1 MERSCFFLA
10 NVSFFIRL
18 KNFLQKIFSTRYE
31 RILCCRFEPIAL
43 VKLIFTTFAPMVNQ
57 DQLKELG
64 SRIEAIE
71 AYLKIKDKRIQLQ
84 EEELKTQDPSF
95 WDDPKAAEAQMRSIR
110 TLKFWIEGVDKMK
123 TMLDDLEVLLEFV
136 KEGAAEE
143 HEVDDL
149 HKELVTQIE
158 ELELKNMLSGEED
171 ALSAVLQ
178 ITAGAGGTESC
189 DWASMLMRMYLMW
202 GQKNGYKITELN
214 FQEGDVAG
222 VKTVTLE
229 FEGEFAFG
237 YLKGENGV
245 HRLVRISPF
254 DSNAKRHTSFASVYV
269 YPLVDD
275 NIEININPADITWDT
290 FRSGGA
296 GGQNVNKVET
306 AVRLKHAPSG
316 IIIENSES
324 RSQLANKEKA
334 MQLLRSQL
342 YELELRA
349 RMEKRSE
356 IEAGK
361 KKIEWGSQIRNYV
374 MHPYKLVKDVRTG
387 QETGNVDAVM
397 DGDINEFLKAF
408 LMMYGS

>member
-1 MERSCFFLA
+1 
-10 NVSFFIRL
+10 
-18 KNFLQKIFSTRYE
+18 
-31 RILCCRFEPIAL
+31 
-43 VKLIFTTFAPMVNQ
+43 MVNQ
-57 DQLKELG
+57 EQIKDL
-64 SRIEAIE
+64 SARIEAIRS
-71 AYLKIKDKRIQLQ
+71 YLRIDEKRMQLK
-84 EEELKTQDPSF
+84 EEELKTQDPGF
-95 WDDPKAAEAQMRSIR
+95 WDDPKKAEAKMKDIRS
-110 TLKFWIEGVDKMK
+110 LKFWIDAHGRLK
-123 TMLDDLEVLLEFV
+123 TGLDDLEVMMEFIR
-136 KEGAAEE
+136 EGAAEE
-143 HEVDDL
+143 SEGDALFAQLKIDV
-149 HKELVTQIE
+149 E

-171 ALSAVLQ
+171 SLSAVLQ

-189 DWASMLMRMYLMW
+189 DWASMLMRMYMMW
-202 GQKNGYKITELN
+202 GQKNGYKIKELN
-214 FQEGDVAG
+214 YQEGDVAG

-254 DSNAKRHTSFASVYV
+254 DSNAKRHTSFVSVYV

-275 NIEININPADITWDT
+275 NIEIYINPADITWDT

-306 AVRLKHAPSG
+306 AVRLRHAPSG

-349 RMEKRSE
+349 RMEKRNE

-387 QETGNVDAVM
+387 HESTNVDAVM
-397 DGDINEFLKAF
+397 DGEIGDFLKAY
-408 LMMYGS
+408 LMEYGN